1 MSSKR
6 QNPSLSSLKA
16 RHIIGVVI
24 VFLVVLITV
33 ILAIMGAEILRIGW
47 RAGGM
52 SLLRAFLFEE
62 TIFDW
67 YQTIASGV
75 IVAAVASSL
84 TATAIDRY
92 QKLKSTANRKRR
104 AARSLTRRMGRSEKG
119 CNEPRQL
126 PKPRVR
132 SAESMAPQKAVG
144 DAVPKARSSAAI
156 GEVDDTV

>member
-6 QNPSLSSLKA
+6 QNPSLSNLKA
-16 RHIIGVVI
+16 RHLIGVAI

-33 ILAIMGAEILRIGW
+33 ILAILGAEVLRIGW

-52 SLLRAFLFEE
+52 NLLRAFFFEE

-67 YQTIASGV
+67 YQAIGSGV

-92 QKLKSTANRKRR
+92 QKLKSSANRKRR
-104 AARSLTRRMGRSEKG
+104 AARYLTRRMGRSEKG
-119 CNEPRQL
+119 ANELRQP
-126 PKPRVR
+126 PKPRAR
-132 SAESMAPQKAVG
+132 SAESMAPQRAVG
-144 DAVPKARSSAAI
+144 DAVPRARGSAAI